1 MATLQQ
7 QPHLLNAT
15 EPLTG
20 SVPHLTPTSTSV
32 LAAIVAVAVLYA
44 LTGKRRSKA
53 KLPPGPPGLPVVGNI
68 LDIPKSRPWVKF
80 AEWTD
85 KYGELRVSSFES
97 CIAKA
102 NPGYGR
108 PQARCTR
115 SNSAGPTCS

>member
-7 QPHLLNAT
+7 QPLLLNAT
-15 EPLTG
+15 ESLSAT

-44 LTGKRRSKA
+44 LTGKRSKA
-53 KLPPGPPGLPVVGNI
+53 RLPPGPPGLPVVGNI

-85 KYGELRVSSFES
+85 KYGERAVLPSKHTAQRLTRVV
-97 CIAKA
+97 A
-102 NPGYGR
+102 R